1 MKNTTLN
8 IIYNRKS
15 IRKFKEKPIQEEI
28 IKLIIEAGV
37 RAPTNC
43 MLQPYSLI
51 IIKDKEKKEKMAEIC
66 KQRIISQAPVSILI
80 CADLNRIK
88 NIADSIIADNIYR
101 RNKYEIDKIFSI
113 FECGLVTEN
122 MILAT
127 ESLGLGAVL
136 IGTILNFIEEIA
148 ELFKLP
154 PNVLPIILLCIGERD
169 EDPPLRPRWPI
180 EMIVHENEYNATIKI
195 EDIKENIKKIDYAL
209 KSEEYYPKYIGK
221 TYSYE
226 KHLIEILSYNE
237 EIDKIDKEIKR
248 FIKNR
253 F

>member
-8 IIYNRKS
+8 IIYNRRS

-88 NIADSIIADNIYR
+88 NIADNIIADNIYR

-113 FECGLVTEN
+113 FECGLVAEN

-136 IGTILNFIEEIA
+136 IGTILNFLEEIA

-154 PNVLPIILLCIGERD
+154 PNVLPIILLCIGERN
-169 EDPPLRPRWPI
+169 EEPPLRPRWPI
-180 EMIVHENEYNATIKI
+180 EMIIHENEYNTIKI
-195 EDIKENIKKIDYAL
+195 EDIKKSIKNIDYAL
-209 KSEEYYPKYIGK
+209 KSEEYYPKYIGR

-226 KHLIEILSYNE
+226 KHLIEILSYSE
-237 EIDKIDKEIKR
+237 EIDRIDKEIKR

>member
-8 IIYNRKS
+8 IIYNRRS

-88 NIADSIIADNIYR
+88 NIADNIIADNIYR

-113 FECGLVTEN
+113 FECGLVAEN

-136 IGTILNFIEEIA
+136 IGTILNFLEEIA

-154 PNVLPIILLCIGERD
+154 PNVLPIILLCIGERN

-180 EMIVHENEYNATIKI
+180 EMIIHENEYNTIKI
-195 EDIKENIKKIDYAL
+195 EDIKKSIKNIDYAL
-209 KSEEYYPKYIGK
+209 KSEEYYPKYIGR

-226 KHLIEILSYNE
+226 KHLIEILSYSE
-237 EIDKIDKEIKR
+237 EIDRIDKEIKR